1 MDRNDKTKTG
11 KRIVIT
17 LLKKAISII
26 EKHRNRSSLLPVISN
41 QKFNA
46 YLKEI
51 AEIVG
56 INKKLTHHIARKTF
70 AKTVLLENDV
80 LIEIVSELFGHSVI
94 GMTKDHYAVIM
105 KNKLKEHIVKVSKK
119 LK

>member
-1 MDRNDKTKTG
+1 MQTFSFQ
-11 KRIVIT
+11 IYY
-17 LLKKAISII
+17 
-26 EKHRNRSSLLPVISN
+26 PSN
-41 QKFNA
+41 CFNLRW
-46 YLKEI
+46 YNFLI
-51 AEIVG
+51 FI
-56 INKKLTHHIARKTF
+56 HIARKTF